1 MNRKPVTI
9 RLDET
14 FSSDQCSMARHPIAR
29 ERGSAAGLLLSHNQ
43 IAVLEGL
50 ATFERGEAPSSLAWL
65 EASLPALSR
74 FTKPYLG
81 SLRNSLRRL
90 PKTLV
95 VRVADGNRIR
105 TALTPRGRA
114 VLDGRIPVKIIGHG
128 WYRPGSSG
136 DGESSLS

>member
-1 MNRKPVTI
+1 MNRNQEPI
-9 RLDET
+9 RLDEILT
-14 FSSDQCSMARHPIAR
+14 LDQRSMAKHPIYT

-74 FTKPYLG
+74 FKKPNLG
-81 SLRNSLRRL
+81 NLRKSLCRL
-90 PKTLV
+90 SKTFV